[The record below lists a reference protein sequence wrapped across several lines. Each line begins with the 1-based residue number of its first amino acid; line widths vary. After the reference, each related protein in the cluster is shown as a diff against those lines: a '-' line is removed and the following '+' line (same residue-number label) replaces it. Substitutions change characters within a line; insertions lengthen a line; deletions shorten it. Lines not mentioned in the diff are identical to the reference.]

1 MGSKFS
7 SSAELS
13 AMFLGKL
20 GALVLYLK
28 VSKVRIA
35 NPGRFELRGL
45 NITRVVF
52 KLAHKLLG

>member
-1 MGSKFS
+1 
-7 SSAELS
+7 
-13 AMFLGKL
+13 MFLGKL